1 MDGLN
6 LVYSNIDVGRGEFSL
21 AEKYYLEMCA
31 QNGGDGNSYLP
42 KKKMAKRDSISISV
56 SMDMMKVF
64 SRRLK
69 SRQESREK
77 YRRHT

>member
-42 KKKMAKRDSISISV
+42 TKKKLRNGIQSQSP
-56 SMDMMKVF
+56 F
-64 SRRLK
+64 
-69 SRQESREK
+69 QW
-77 YRRHT
+77 T